1 MREILNAQ
9 QEYWEKTF
17 SQRPEMFGAEPSEPA
32 RIVAEW
38 LKREGKTRL
47 LELGSG
53 QGRDTLFFARNGF
66 QVQALDYTATAVE
79 AIRDKA
85 GKLGLS
91 ESVTATQHDIRQ
103 PLPLAGGSFDACYSH
118 MLYCMA
124 LTTSQLELLSREVWR
139 VLRPGGLHI
148 YTVRHTHDP
157 DYGEGVPRGE
167 DLYEAG
173 GFIVNYFSR
182 EKVAHLASG
191 YELLAIDEFEEGKL
205 PRKLF
210 RVTLRKPEVPQWI
223 R

>member
-1 MREILNAQ
+1 MHEILDAQ
-9 QEYWEKTF
+9 QEHWRKMF

-32 RIVAEW
+32 RAAVEW
-38 LKREGKTRL
+38 FKREGKTRL

-53 QGRDTLFFARNGF
+53 QGRDTLFFARSGF
-66 QVQALDYTATAVE
+66 QVHALDYTATAVE

-85 GKLGLS
+85 GQLGLS
-91 ESVTATQHDIRQ
+91 ESVTALQHDIRQ
-103 PLPLAGGSFDACYSH
+103 PLPFTDESFDACYSH
-118 MLYCMA
+118 MHYCMA
-124 LTTSQLELLSREVWR
+124 LTTSELEFLSREVWR

-148 YTVRHTHDP
+148 YTVRHTGDP
-157 DYGEGVPRGE
+157 DYGKGIPRGE
-167 DLYEAG
+167 DLYESG
-173 GFIVNYFSR
+173 GFIVHYFSR

-210 RVTLRKPEVPQWI
+210 RVTLRKPEVP